1 MIFIKI
7 LQIISGNDNGGG
19 ANHVINI
26 CKNNIDDMKCEIA
39 CIGQGPLY
47 DKAINLNI
55 PVVSFSLKE
64 MVNGTLSKFIEK
76 NQIDIVN
83 FHGAKS
89 NFIYLLIKNNIKIPA
104 VVTIHSDYR
113 YDFLN
118 DKIKKVLYTPLSEM
132 GLKRFNNYICVSNY
146 LKDLLNEKKFE
157 GKKYVIPNGIDIEDY
172 RPNISSEKIRKKY
185 KILKDDFVYIMV
197 ARMHPIKNHN
207 NLINAFSRLNK
218 EYKDTK
224 LFLLGEGELIEELIN
239 KVQKLNIEDKVVFA
253 GFVNPTLDY
262 FNASDISILTS
273 FNEGG
278 APPLVILESAITKN
292 TVISS
297 NVGDMSSIINK
308 DNGFLIDP
316 YSEDDI
322 YDKMKKAYLMKDKLD
337 IMGNS
342 LYNHIID
349 KYSIENFWDN
359 YYNTYKHILTGVN

>member
-1 MIFIKI
+1 MISIKI

-19 ANHVINI
+19 ANHIINI

-39 CIGQGPLY
+39 CIGNGPLY
-47 DKAINLNI
+47 DKAIDLNI

-64 MVNGTLSKFIEK
+64 MVDGTLSKFIEK

-89 NFIYLLIKNNIKIPA
+89 NFIYLLTRNSIKIPA

-118 DKIKKVLYTPLSEM
+118 DKVKKIIYTPLSKM
-132 GLKRFNNYICVSNY
+132 GLKRFDNYICVSNY
-146 LKDLLNEKKFE
+146 LKDLLIEKNFQ
-157 GKKYVIPNGIDIEDY
+157 GKKYVIPNGIGIEDY
-172 RPNISSEKIRKKY
+172 KPSISREKIRKKY
-185 KILKDDFVYIMV
+185 NISEDDFVYIMV

-207 NLINAFSRLNK
+207 SLINAFSRLNK

-224 LFLLGEGELIEELIN
+224 LFLLGGGELIEELMDR
-239 KVQKLNIEDKVVFA
+239 VQKLNIEDKVIFA
-253 GFVNPTLDY
+253 GFIDNALDY
-262 FNASDISILTS
+262 FNGSNISILTS

-278 APPLVILESAITKN
+278 APPLVILESAITKK

-297 NVGDMSSIINK
+297 NVGDMPSIINK
-308 DNGFLIDP
+308 NNGFLIDP

-322 YDKMKKAYLMKDKLD
+322 YDKMKQAYLTKDKLD
-337 IMGNS
+337 LMGKN
-342 LYNHIID
+342 LYNHIVEE
-349 KYSIENFWDN
+349 YSIEKFWEN